1 MKTTTGLPILFQGSS
16 YKAFVVHKEDKL
28 EGIRKEPDEILC
40 YNNNSGLFMI
50 RFNPI
55 KYVRPEF
62 IDTGYMTS
70 IGNPQ
75 YPKLKECIRDP
86 YKNEALKIYRIL
98 ASQ

>member
-1 MKTTTGLPILFQGSS
+1 MKTTTGLSILFNNST

-28 EGIRKEPDEILC
+28 EGIHKEPDEILC
-40 YNNNSGLFMI
+40 YNNSSLFMI

-55 KYVRPEF
+55 NYIRPEF

-70 IGNPQ
+70 ISTSQ
-75 YPKLKECIRDP
+75 YPELKECIRDP

-98 ASQ
+98 ANQ